1 MLRVTTIYASHAGAS
16 AEYYADYLTQ
26 APGEVPGVWTGKQ
39 ADTLGLAGEVTHD
52 DLLALLE
59 GRDPV
64 SGTQLGRRFSDRQMK
79 NSEHIEKAVAG
90 FDATFS
96 APKSISVLWALT
108 QDERFLEAH
117 DIAVSAALAHLERFG
132 STTRV
137 RAGKG
142 VRLHPDSCGLVM
154 AKFRQTT
161 SRADDPDLH
170 THCVISNKVRTAD
183 GRWMALDGKYMKEF
197 QRMLGGIYQSVIRNE
212 LSHRFGFDWEPIV
225 NGQAEIAGIPKDV
238 LRTFSKRTI
247 QMEDALQPKIDEF
260 IEREARDPSEWE
272 VAKMTREAVIDTRQ
286 KKSGAGVADL
296 TTRWVNEARDL
307 DWSGPDLLDE
317 ARLFAASVNPDQRVD
332 QLTAH
337 DVVNHMSSK
346 GSAWNRADIMKAV
359 CDLKRPVPSQDGERW
374 AASLERACDAV
385 MEECIELDPASGVGP
400 RRASDG
406 RSLAAPPV
414 SRHITSERIL
424 AEEDFII
431 SWAIEAQVADPMPSA
446 SVDVDCLDV
455 MQAEVARAVAGHD
468 RLVLAVGPAGAGK
481 TTTLRTAVADLNSDF
496 RYVFGVAPSAKA
508 AHVLK
513 RETGLQADTLAK
525 LLHEW
530 ERTDR
535 RPLAEYDLPPGSTV
549 IVDESGMV
557 GTSDLHR
564 LVRLATREDW
574 RLVLIGDHHQL
585 QAVGR
590 GGMFHELCRNGR
602 AIELDCIH
610 RFHEPWEAAASLQLR
625 HGDPRGID
633 AYLQHGRISAG
644 TFDDHFCRIAKTWLD
659 TTGDGRTIAIT
670 ASTNEHV
677 DKINGVIQYLRT
689 ATDRISSAGGIALI
703 GGDERA
709 YVGDIVVTRKND
721 RRLETSVGEPVR
733 NRESWTVEAIGDDGS
748 LTVSS
753 NAGSGTVTLP
763 ADYATEHVRLGY
775 ASTEHGNQGDTV
787 DVGIELATVATTQRG
802 LYVGATR
809 GRDDNK
815 ILVVTETDDLD
826 DAREILRYVLSSDR
840 SDVPATT
847 QRRLLAEMEHAAAP
861 HRPMRTTRWATPS
874 WFADLQSDVAERLAE
889 ANVEVDREL
898 QQVDNAHAS
907 IAEAKRDLVA
917 AQRAMAPFQPAI
929 DQASQSVD
937 VAQQT
942 MRSAHRRLERAGR
955 VKRPTARREAKLAE
969 EALKFAHDRLHEA
982 RSLAA
987 SAQQKIYAAR
997 AVIDSG
1003 ESSISTFRTLH
1014 RWTGHA
1020 ARRDS
1025 FANLRGALLTWR
1037 GWATGGVVVD
1047 LDIVDAVSIMRANK
1061 DGDLQQPI
1069 AHLVGPVTEWS
1080 KRACPALLPQL
1091 EVGAPIVGRGTAI
1104 EL

>member
-1 MLRVTTIYASHAGAS
+1 MLRVTTIYASHASAS
-16 AEYYADYLTQ
+16 ADYYANYLTQ

-39 ADTLGLAGEVTHD
+39 ADALGLAGEVTQD

-64 SGTQLGRRFSDRQMK
+64 SGTQLGRRFADRAMK
-79 NSEHIEKAVAG
+79 NSDRVEKAVAG

-108 QDERFLEAH
+108 QDEQFLEAH
-117 DIAVSAALAHLERFG
+117 DIAVSATLAHLERFG

-142 VRLHPDSCGLVM
+142 VRLHPDSGGLIM
-154 AKFRQTT
+154 AKFGQTT

-170 THCVISNKVRTAD
+170 THCVISNKVRTAG

-212 LSHRFGFDWEPIV
+212 LSYRFGFDWEPIV

-296 TTRWVNEARDL
+296 TTRWVNEAHDL
-307 DWSGPDLLDE
+307 GWTGHELREE
-317 ARLFAASVNPDQRVD
+317 ALRFAAGIGPDQRVNP
-332 QLTAH
+332 LTAH
-337 DVVNHMSSK
+337 EVVNHMSSK

-359 CDLKRPVPSQDGERW
+359 CDLKRPVASQDGERW
-374 AASLERACDAV
+374 SATLERVCDLV
-385 MEECIELDPASGVGP
+385 MEECIELDPSDAVGP

-406 RSLAAPPV
+406 RSLVAPPV

-424 AEEDFII
+424 VEEDFII
-431 SWAIEAQVADPMPSA
+431 SWAIEAQAHEPMPSA
-446 SVDVDCLDV
+446 SVDVDGLDV
-455 MQAEVARAVAGHD
+455 MQAEAARAVAGHD

-481 TTTLRTAVADLNSDF
+481 TTTLRTAVADLNRDF
-496 RYVFGVAPSAKA
+496 RWVFGVAPSAKA

-535 RPLAEYDLPPGSTV
+535 RPLTEYDLPPGSTV

-564 LVRLATREDW
+564 LVTLATREDW

-590 GGMFHELCRNGR
+590 GGMFHELCCNGR

-625 HGDPRGID
+625 HGDPGGLDI
-633 AYLQHGRISAG
+633 YIEHGRVFAG
-644 TFDDHFCRIAKTWLD
+644 AFDDHLRRIAKAWLD
-659 TTGDGRTIAIT
+659 TTTDGRTIAIT

-689 ATDRISSAGGIALI
+689 ATDQISSGGGTASI
-703 GGDERA
+703 GGDEMA
-709 YVGDIVVTRKND
+709 HVGDIVVTRQND
-721 RRLETSVGEPVR
+721 RRLKTSVGEPVR
-733 NRESWTVEAIGDDGS
+733 NRESWTVEAVAGDGS
-748 LTVSS
+748 LAVSS
-753 NAGSGTVTLP
+753 NAGSGTVMLP
-763 ADYATEHVRLGY
+763 ADYASEHVRLGY

-809 GRDDNK
+809 GRHDNK
-815 ILVVTETDDLD
+815 ILVVTEGDDLD
-826 DAREILRYVLSSDR
+826 DARGILRYVLASDR
-840 SDVPATT
+840 SDVPATR
-847 QRRLLAEMEHAAAP
+847 QRRLLAEMERDAAP
-861 HRPMRTTRWATPS
+861 HRPKRAIRCSTPS
-874 WFADLQSDVAERLAE
+874 WFADLQSDVADQLAA

-898 QQVDNAHAS
+898 REVDEAHVS
-907 IAEAKRDLVA
+907 IAAAKVDLVA

-929 DQASQSVD
+929 DRARQAVD
-937 VAQQT
+937 DAQQK
-942 MRSAHRRLERAGR
+942 MRSSHRRLERAGR
-955 VKRPTARREAKLAE
+955 VKRPTARRESKQADETLTHAR
-969 EALKFAHDRLHEA
+969 DRLDEA
-982 RSLAA
+982 RSVAA
-987 SAQQKIYAAR
+987 PVQQRIDAAQAA
-997 AVIDSG
+997 IDSG
-1003 ESSISTFRTLH
+1003 ESSISTFRSLH
-1014 RWTGHA
+1014 RWSGHES
-1020 ARRDS
+1020 RRDHLV
-1025 FANLRGALLTWR
+1025 NLDDALSTWR
-1037 GWATGGVVVD
+1037 EWSNGGPVE
-1047 LDIVDAVSIMRANK
+1047 DAELSRAVKIMRTTRDN
-1061 DGDLQQPI
+1061 DLQEPLAQL
-1069 AHLVGPVTEWS
+1069 AGAVTEWAERVHPTLAPRL
-1080 KRACPALLPQL
+1080 RAEPAAVSRS
-1091 EVGAPIVGRGTAI
+1091 VGI

>member
-16 AEYYADYLTQ
+16 ADYYAKYLTQ
-26 APGEVPGVWTGKQ
+26 APGEVAGVWTGKQ
-39 ADTLGLAGEVTHD
+39 ADAFGLAGDVTHE

-64 SGTQLGRRFSDRQMK
+64 SGTQLGRRFADREMK
-79 NSEHIEKAVAG
+79 NSDRVEKAVAG

-108 QDERFLEAH
+108 QDERFLGAH
-117 DIAVSAALAHLERFG
+117 DVAVSAALAHLERFG

-142 VRLHPDSCGLVM
+142 VRLHPDSCGLIM

-212 LSHRFGFDWEPIV
+212 LSHRFGFEWEPIV

-247 QMEDALQPKIDEF
+247 QMEDALQPKLDEF
-260 IEREARDPSEWE
+260 IKVEGRDPSEWE

-286 KKSGAGVADL
+286 KKSGAGVSDL
-296 TTRWVNEARDL
+296 MTRWVGEASDL
-307 DWSGPDLLDE
+307 GWSGRDLLDE
-317 ARLFAASVNPDQRVD
+317 ALRVAVSVGSEQRVD
-332 QLTAH
+332 PLTAR
-337 DVVNHMSSK
+337 DVINHMSSK

-359 CDLKRPVPSQDGERW
+359 CDLKRPVASQDGERW
-374 AASLERACDAV
+374 AASLERACDSV
-385 MEECIELDPASGVGP
+385 MQECIELDPLVGDGS

-406 RSLAAPPV
+406 RSLVAPPV

-431 SWAIEAQVADPMPSA
+431 SWAIEAQADEPMPST
-446 SVDVDCLDV
+446 SVDVDGLDV

-481 TTTLRTAVADLNSDF
+481 TTTLRAAVDELQSDF
-496 RYVFGVAPSAKA
+496 RWVFGVAPSAKA
-508 AHVLK
+508 ANVLK

-535 RPLAEYDLPPGSTV
+535 GPLAEYDLPPGSTV

-557 GTSDLHR
+557 GTIDLNR
-564 LVRLATREDW
+564 LVALATREDW
-574 RLVLIGDHHQL
+574 RLILIGDHHQL

-625 HGDPRGID
+625 HGDPRGLD
-633 AYLQHGRISAG
+633 TYLEHGRIAAG
-644 TFDDHFCRIAKTWLD
+644 TFEDHLRRIAKAWLD

-677 DKINGVIQYLRT
+677 NKINGVIQYLRI
-689 ATDRISSAGGIALI
+689 ATDQISSAGGTASI
-703 GGDERA
+703 GGDETA
-709 YVGDIVVTRKND
+709 HVGDIVVTRQND
-721 RRLETSVGEPVR
+721 RRLQTSVGQPVR

-753 NAGSGTVTLP
+753 NAGSGTAILS
-763 ADYATEHVRLGY
+763 ADYASEHVRLGY

-809 GRDDNK
+809 GRNDNK
-815 ILVVTETDDLD
+815 ILVVTESDDLD
-826 DAREILRYVLSSDR
+826 DAREILRYVLASDR

-847 QRRLLAEMEHAAAP
+847 QRRLLAEMERTAAP
-861 HRPMRTTRWATPS
+861 HRPKRTIRCSTPS
-874 WFADLQSDVAERLAE
+874 WFADLRSDVAEWLAE
-889 ANVEVDREL
+889 ANVEVNRE
-898 QQVDNAHAS
+898 QREVEQGHAS
-907 IAEAKRDLVA
+907 VAAAKRDLTA
-917 AQRAMAPFQPAI
+917 ARQAMAPFQPAI
-929 DQASQSVD
+929 DHARHALD
-937 VAQQT
+937 EAQKE
-942 MRSAHRRLERAGR
+942 MWSAHRRLERAGR
-955 VKRPTARREAKLAE
+955 VKRPTARREAKRADEGLKLVNDGLN
-969 EALKFAHDRLHEA
+969 EAKA
-982 RSLAA
+982 LAA
-987 SAQQKIYAAR
+987 PAQQKLKNAR
-997 AVIDSG
+997 AAIEG
-1003 ESSISTFRTLH
+1003 AESSISTLRTLH
-1014 RWTGHA
+1014 RWSGHKT
-1020 ARRDS
+1020 RRDH
-1025 FANLRGALLTWR
+1025 LVKLDGALETWR
-1037 GWATGGVVVD
+1037 EWAVGGSIGD
-1047 LDIVDAVSIMRANK
+1047 AELGNTLRSMGADISP
-1061 DGDLQQPI
+1061 DLQQPL
-1069 AHLVGPVTEWS
+1069 AHLADLVAQWAEQVDPMLSPDLSGG
-1080 KRACPALLPQL
+1080 ALTRDH
-1091 EVGAPIVGRGTAI
+1091 GFNI

>member
-16 AEYYADYLTQ
+16 ADYYAKYLTQ
-26 APGEVPGVWTGKQ
+26 APGEVAGVWTGKQ
-39 ADTLGLAGEVTHD
+39 ADAFGLAGDVTHE

-64 SGTQLGRRFSDRQMK
+64 SGTQLGRRFSDRKMK
-79 NSEHIEKAVAG
+79 NSKDVEKAVAG

-108 QDERFLEAH
+108 QDEQFLEAH

-142 VRLHPDSCGLVM
+142 VRLHPDSCGLIM

-212 LSHRFGFDWEPIV
+212 LTHRFGFEWEPIV

-260 IEREARDPSEWE
+260 IEREGRDPSEWE
-272 VAKMTREAVIDTRQ
+272 VAKLTREAVVDTRA

-296 TTRWVNEARDL
+296 MTRWVGEASAL
-307 DWSGPDLLDE
+307 GWSRSNLLDE
-317 ARLFAASVNPDQRVD
+317 ARRFAASVGPEQRVD
-332 QLTAH
+332 PLTAR

-346 GSAWNRADIMKAV
+346 GSAWNRADIMKSV
-359 CDLKRPVPSQDGERW
+359 CDLKRPVASQDGERW
-374 AASLERACDAV
+374 AATLERVCDLV
-385 MEECIELDPASGVGP
+385 MEECIELDPNVGDAP

-406 RSLAAPPV
+406 RSLVAPPV

-431 SWAIEAQVADPMPSA
+431 SWAIEAQADEAMPST
-446 SVDVDCLDV
+446 SVDVDGLDV
-455 MQAEVARAVAGHD
+455 MQAEVARAVAGYD

-481 TTTLRTAVADLNSDF
+481 TTTLRTAVADLNRDF
-496 RYVFGVAPSAKA
+496 RWVFGVAPSAKA

-535 RPLAEYDLPPGSTV
+535 GPLAEYNLPPGSTV

-564 LVRLATREDW
+564 LVTLATRKDW

-625 HGDPRGID
+625 RGDPRGLD
-633 AYLQHGRISAG
+633 TYLEHGRIFAG
-644 TFDDHFCRIAKTWLD
+644 TFDDHLRRIAKSWLD
-659 TTGDGRTIAIT
+659 TTGDSRTIAIT
-670 ASTNEHV
+670 ASTNEDV
-677 DKINGVIQYLRT
+677 DKINGVIQYLRA
-689 ATDRISSAGGIALI
+689 ATDEISSAGGTASI
-703 GGDERA
+703 GSDETA
-709 YVGDIVVTRKND
+709 HVGDIVVTRKND

-733 NRESWTVEAIGDDGS
+733 NREAWTVEAIGEDGS

-787 DVGIELATVATTQRG
+787 DVGLELATVATTQRG

-815 ILVVTETDDLD
+815 ILVVTESDDLD

-847 QRRLLAEMEHAAAP
+847 QRRLLAEMERDAAP
-861 HRPMRTTRWATPS
+861 HRSRRTIRCSTPS
-874 WFADLQSDVAERLAE
+874 WFADLCSDVADQLAA
-889 ANVEVDREL
+889 ANIEVDVEL
-898 QQVDNAHAS
+898 QQVDDTRAG
-907 IAEAKRDLVA
+907 IAAAIRDLVS

-929 DQASQSVD
+929 DEARQVVD
-937 VAQQT
+937 DAQKA
-942 MRSAHRRLERAGR
+942 MWSAHRRLERAGR
-955 VKRPTARREAKLAE
+955 VKRPTARREAKHADEMLRLASDQ
-969 EALKFAHDRLHEA
+969 LDEA
-982 RSLAA
+982 RALAA
-987 SAQQKIYAAR
+987 PAQQRIDAAR
-997 AVIDSG
+997 VAIDSG
-1003 ESSISTFRTLH
+1003 ESSVSTFRTVH
-1014 RWTGHA
+1014 HWSGNET
-1020 ARRDS
+1020 RRDR
-1025 FANLRGALLTWR
+1025 LVQLDGALSTWR
-1037 GWATGGVVVD
+1037 TWATGAPVD
-1047 LDIVDAVSIMRANK
+1047 DADVSSAIRTMK
-1061 DGDLQQPI
+1061 TFDDGDLQQPLTRLSDSVTDWSERV
-1069 AHLVGPVTEWS
+1069 HPV
-1080 KRACPALLPQL
+1080 LLSQL
-1091 EVGAPIVGRGTAI
+1091 EVEPPAERSGMGI

>member
-16 AEYYADYLTQ
+16 ADYYAKYLTQ
-26 APGEVPGVWTGKQ
+26 APAEVAGVWTGKQ
-39 ADTLGLAGEVTHD
+39 ADAFGLAGDVTHE

-64 SGTQLGRRFSDRQMK
+64 SGTQLGRRFCDREMK
-79 NSEHIEKAVAG
+79 ADKRVEKAVAG

-108 QDERFLEAH
+108 QDEQFLEAH

-142 VRLHPDSCGLVM
+142 VRLHPDSGGLIM
-154 AKFRQTT
+154 AKFGQTT

-212 LSHRFGFDWEPIV
+212 LTHRFGFEWEPIV
-225 NGQAEIAGIPKDV
+225 NGQAEIAGVPKDV
-238 LRTFSKRTI
+238 LRIFSKRTI
-247 QMEDALQPKIDEF
+247 QMEDALQPKLDEF
-260 IEREARDPSEWE
+260 IEVEGRDPSEWE

-296 TTRWVNEARDL
+296 MTRWVGEASDL
-307 DWSGPDLLDE
+307 AWSGRDLLDE
-317 ARLFAASVNPDQRVD
+317 ALRFAASVEPDQRLD
-332 QLTAH
+332 RLTAH
-337 DVVNHMSSK
+337 DVINHMSSK

-359 CDLKRPVPSQDGERW
+359 CDLKRPVASQDGERW
-374 AASLERACDAV
+374 AATLERVCDLV
-385 MEECIELDPASGVGP
+385 MEECIELDPSGGDGP

-406 RSLAAPPV
+406 RSLVAPPV

-431 SWAIEAQVADPMPSA
+431 SWAIEAQTDEPMPSV
-446 SVDVDCLDV
+446 SVDVDGLDV
-455 MQAEVARAVAGHD
+455 MQAEVARAVAGYD
-468 RLVLAVGPAGAGK
+468 RLILAVGPAGAGK
-481 TTTLRTAVADLNSDF
+481 TTTLRTAVADLNRDF
-496 RYVFGVAPSAKA
+496 RWVFGVAPSAKA

-535 RPLAEYDLPPGSTV
+535 GPLAEYDLPPGSTV

-557 GTSDLHR
+557 GTSDLNR
-564 LVRLATREDW
+564 LLTLATREDW

-625 HGDPRGID
+625 HGDARGLD
-633 AYLQHGRISAG
+633 TYLQHGRISAG
-644 TFDDHFCRIAKTWLD
+644 TFDDHLRRIAKTWLD

-677 DKINGVIQYLRT
+677 DKINGVIQYIRT
-689 ATDRISSAGGIALI
+689 ATDQISSAGGTASI
-703 GGDERA
+703 GSDETA
-709 YVGDIVVTRKND
+709 HVGDIVVSRKND
-721 RRLETSVGEPVR
+721 RRLETSAGEPVR

-763 ADYATEHVRLGY
+763 ADYASEHVRLGY

-815 ILVVTETDDLD
+815 ILVVTETDDLE
-826 DAREILRYVLSSDR
+826 DACDILRYVLSSDR

-847 QRRLLAEMEHAAAP
+847 QRRLLAEMERAAAP
-861 HRPMRTTRWATPS
+861 HRPKRTIRCSTPS
-874 WFADLQSDVAERLAE
+874 WFADLRSDIADQLAA
-889 ANVEVDREL
+889 ANVEVDVEL
-898 QQVDNAHAS
+898 QQVDDARAG
-907 IAEAKRDLVA
+907 IVAAKRVLVA
-917 AQRAMAPFQPAI
+917 AQQAMAPFQPSI
-929 DQASQSVD
+929 DHARQVVD
-937 VAQQT
+937 DAQQE
-942 MRSAHRRLERAGR
+942 MWSAHRRLERAGR
-955 VKRPTARREAKLAE
+955 VKRPTARREAKQADV
-969 EALKFAHDRLHEA
+969 ALKLAHDRLDETRA
-982 RSLAA
+982 LAA
-987 SAQQKIYAAR
+987 PAQRKIDDAR
-997 AVIDSG
+997 AEIDSG
-1003 ESSISTFRTLH
+1003 ESSISTYRSVHHWSGNET
-1014 RWTGHA
+1014 
-1020 ARRDS
+1020 RRDH
-1025 FANLRGALLTWR
+1025 LVQLDGALSTWCK
-1037 GWATGGVVVD
+1037 WATGESVVD
-1047 LDIVDAVSIMRANK
+1047 AEVGNAVNTMKTYNDDELQQPLAHLVDAVT
-1061 DGDLQQPI
+1061 D
-1069 AHLVGPVTEWS
+1069 WS
-1080 KRACPALLPQL
+1080 ERVHPALLSQL
-1091 EVGAPIVGRGTAI
+1091 EVEPPAARQGMGI